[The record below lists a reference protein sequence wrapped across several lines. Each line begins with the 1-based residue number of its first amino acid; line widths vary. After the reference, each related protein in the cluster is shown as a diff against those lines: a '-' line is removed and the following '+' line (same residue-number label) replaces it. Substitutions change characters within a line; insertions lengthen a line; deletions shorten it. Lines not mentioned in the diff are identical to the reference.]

1 MLVFSWL
8 DPRLHISNNTLQ
20 VILKISIFQF
30 ADPKNNRPW
39 HCGGLIKSLHV
50 AVNAPLPFV
59 NGNLHDDTEPGWED
73 KNKGILAAS
82 RA

>member
-1 MLVFSWL
+1 MALWWVNQIF
-8 DPRLHISNNTLQ
+8 LHI
-20 VILKISIFQF
+20 
-30 ADPKNNRPW
+30 
-39 HCGGLIKSLHV
+39 